1 MTKTE
6 EVLLL
11 TSNIPEQHFKK
22 YVNDKQVL
30 DKTLAIAKIIDNDEH
45 KCDCSLYELKDCIV
59 ENTWKFNM
67 LTLKEISNNYESIIK
82 NFSNQEQIQQDNSL
96 NNDLKKL
103 EDDSLT
109 NNREYV
115 NQTESKGTKTE
126 IEEKENTKENYIQ
139 KEEDFFKFTAE
150 EVDDLIDSYIR
161 DPKKIQDFLEF
172 SLQIHNKYSLR
183 NLEMV
188 KKQFQG
194 ATILKSFT
202 EWKRERIFIKKG
214 EKGIKIWQPLES
226 DYVELEDNIILK
238 KDWTDEIKEKVK
250 NRELEVKSK
259 VIGFKMGNTFDIS
272 QTNLPKE
279 QYPLNYFTYFI
290 DEDND
295 NLEKNITLFNEI
307 KKCIEN
313 KNIPVY
319 MDESL
324 GQVRGVAPRFTLNGE
339 IRRSILLNE
348 HNSVRQNIKTL
359 LHEYAHIKYNHSYKD
374 TSRAECEYQAELTA
388 YVLCKKLNIDT
399 QDYSYDYIKFWV
411 DDSTK
416 DDRRKWLN
424 EVVLKSRQINN
435 ELEEHFKLTLEQSQK
450 QEKEKKEV
458 LNQEE
463 NKKLSFN

>member
-1 MTKTE
+1 M
-6 EVLLL
+6 
-11 TSNIPEQHFKK
+11 
-22 YVNDKQVL
+22 
-30 DKTLAIAKIIDNDEH
+30 
-45 KCDCSLYELKDCIV
+45 SLYELKDCIV

-96 NNDLKKL
+96 NNDLKNL

-109 NNREYV
+109 NNREYI
-115 NQTESKGTKTE
+115 NQTESKETKTE
-126 IEEKENTKENYIQ
+126 IEEKEKQNTKENYIQ

-307 KKCIEN
+307 KN
-313 KNIPVY
+313 
-319 MDESL
+319 
-324 GQVRGVAPRFTLNGE
+324 
-339 IRRSILLNE
+339 
-348 HNSVRQNIKTL
+348 
-359 LHEYAHIKYNHSYKD
+359 
-374 TSRAECEYQAELTA
+374 
-388 YVLCKKLNIDT
+388 
-399 QDYSYDYIKFWV
+399 
-411 DDSTK
+411 
-416 DDRRKWLN
+416 
-424 EVVLKSRQINN
+424 VLKIKIYQFIWIR
-435 ELEEHFKLTLEQSQK
+435 
-450 QEKEKKEV
+450 V
-458 LNQEE
+458 
-463 NKKLSFN
+463 